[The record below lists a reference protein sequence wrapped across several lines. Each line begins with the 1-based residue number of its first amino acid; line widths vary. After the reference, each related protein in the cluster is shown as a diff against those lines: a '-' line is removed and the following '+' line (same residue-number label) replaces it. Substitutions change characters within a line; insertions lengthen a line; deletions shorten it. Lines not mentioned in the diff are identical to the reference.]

1 MNISRGAWAV
11 RRELERNWLQL
22 TLLAWLLIAIWSV
35 WQEWGH
41 VYWFSLGD
49 TDDNMRM
56 MQVRALLDGQGWYDL
71 RQYRMNPPAGFD
83 MHWTR
88 LADLPIA
95 GLILFFRLFTTPF
108 WADRLA
114 CGIAPLIPLAVTLT
128 ALGLAVRR
136 LVAPL
141 AWPIAIAVLLV
152 GCPTTMLM
160 YSPERI
166 DLGGWQLAM
175 LSLLAAGLS
184 DPARRRGGA
193 VIGIATALSLSIG
206 LELLPYEAIAGAIV
220 TLRWIADRDAAPR
233 VTTYALTLSGGTAL
247 GFVLFASNA
256 NRVMRCDA
264 LTPVYLTAMVA
275 AGVLLFGLALASP
288 RRWQLRLLLA
298 GVAAAIL
305 AAGFVLLFP
314 QCLGRPEQVS
324 PELAKSWLDNVRE
337 AKPIF
342 AQPIKTQI
350 AVGVMPLIGLIGTLV
365 AVWRTRR
372 EPRVVG
378 WLSLFAVQAAASA
391 MMFWQVRVGSDAQTL
406 AVPGAVALVWF
417 LVPMVW
423 GNNRAFV
430 RVLGTV
436 GAIAFAS
443 GGFVGLLL
451 PYLPIGKHNARL
463 AIVNKATRS
472 CPTLPAMEAL
482 DRYPAQTVFTFVDL
496 GPRLITVTHHN
507 AVAGPYHRN
516 GDAILDVQHAFQ
528 GSPETFRKI
537 AAKHGATLLL
547 ICPNMAEST
556 VYRARAPGGFYDQ
569 LAHGKTFPWL
579 KPLPLP
585 PGDPLRLFRI
595 ESGS

>member
-1 MNISRGAWAV
+1 MNDSRGA
-11 RRELERNWLQL
+11 RKIGQELERNWLRL

-35 WQEWGH
+35 WHEWGH
-41 VYWFSLGD
+41 IYWLALGD
-49 TDDNMRM
+49 TDDNMRL
-56 MQVRALLDGQGWYDL
+56 MQVRGLLHGQGWYDL
-71 RQYRMNPPAGFD
+71 RQYRMNPPGGFD

-88 LADLPIA
+88 LPDLPIA

-108 WADRLA
+108 WAERLA
-114 CGIAPLIPLAVTLT
+114 CGIAPLLPLAITMIG
-128 ALGLAVRR
+128 LGLATRR
-136 LVAPL
+136 LVSPR
-141 AWPIAIAVLLV
+141 AWPVAIAVLLV
-152 GCPTTMLM
+152 GCPATMLM
-160 YSPERI
+160 YAPERI

-175 LSLLAAGLS
+175 LAMLAAGLT
-184 DPARRRGGA
+184 DPEARRGGA

-220 TLRWIADRDAAPR
+220 ALRWIADRDAAAR
-233 VTTYALTLSGGTAL
+233 MTTYALTLSGGSAL
-247 GFVLFASNA
+247 GFALFASDA

-264 LTPVYLTAMVA
+264 LTPVYLTTMIA

-288 RRWQLRLLLA
+288 RRWQMRLLLA

-305 AAGFVLLFP
+305 AAGFALLFP

-337 AKPIF
+337 AKPIY
-342 AQPIKTQI
+342 AQPIKTQL
-350 AVGVMPLIGLIGTLV
+350 AVGVMPLIGLIGTLL
-365 AVWRTRR
+365 AVWRNRR
-372 EPRVVG
+372 AARIAG
-378 WLSLFAVQAAASA
+378 WLSLLALQVASSA
-391 MMFWQVRVGSDAQTL
+391 MMFWQVRIGTDAQTL
-406 AVPGAVALVWF
+406 AVPGAVALVWL
-417 LVPMVW
+417 LVPLVW
-423 GNNRAFV
+423 GNDRAFV

-436 GAIAFAS
+436 GAVAFAS
-443 GGFVGLLL
+443 GGFVGMLL

-463 AIVNKATRS
+463 AIVNKATRY
-472 CPTLPAMEAL
+472 CPTLPAMTAL
-482 DRYPAQTVFTFVDL
+482 DHYPAQTVFTFVDL
-496 GPRLITVTHHN
+496 GPRLIATTHHN

-585 PGDPLRLFRI
+585 EKDPLRLFQI
-595 ESGS
+595 EG